1 LPETITVLVIVVEN
15 RYHRGMSTWSLE
27 VQERL
32 RQAGYR
38 NGAARTALVD
48 LLDTQA
54 CCASAADLHEAVRK
68 RGRNVGLASVY
79 RVLDSLLESGL
90 VQRVDVGDGVA
101 RYEPVRTSGEHHHHL
116 VCTGCGKVE
125 AFTDRSLERAIHR
138 VEETSGYAVD
148 THDVVLHGACADC
161 QPAA

>member
-1 LPETITVLVIVVEN
+1 
-15 RYHRGMSTWSLE
+15 MSGWASE
-27 VQERL
+27 VQQRL
-32 RQAGYR
+32 RTAGYR

-48 LLDTQA
+48 LLDTQT
-54 CCASAADLHEAVRK
+54 CCASAADLHDTLRQ

-101 RYEPVRTSGEHHHHL
+101 RYEPVRAAEEHHHHL

-125 AFTDRSLERAIHR
+125 AFTDPGLERAIHR

-161 QPAA
+161 QPAG

>member
-1 LPETITVLVIVVEN
+1 LSRSVTIKD
-15 RYHRGMSTWSLE
+15 MSAWASE
-27 VQERL
+27 VQQRL
-32 RQAGYR
+32 RTAGYR

-48 LLDTQA
+48 LLDTQT
-54 CCASAADLHEAVRK
+54 CCASAADLHDTLRE

-101 RYEPVRTSGEHHHHL
+101 RYEPVRTSEEHHHHL
-116 VCTGCGKVE
+116 VCTGCGTVE
-125 AFTDRSLERAIHR
+125 AFTDPGLERAIHR
-138 VEETSGYAVD
+138 VQETSGYAVD

-161 QPAA
+161 QPPA

>member
-1 LPETITVLVIVVEN
+1 
-15 RYHRGMSTWSLE
+15 MSVWANE
-27 VQERL
+27 VQQRL
-32 RQAGYR
+32 RSAGYR
-38 NGAARTALVD
+38 NGAARSALVD
-48 LLDTQA
+48 LLDTQT
-54 CCASAADLHEAVRK
+54 CCASAADLHETLRAK
-68 RGRNVGLASVY
+68 GRNVGLASVY
-79 RVLDSLLESGL
+79 RVIESLLESGL

-101 RYEPVRTSGEHHHHL
+101 RYEPVRTSEEHHHHL

-125 AFTDRSLERAIHR
+125 AFTDPGLERAIHR

>member
-1 LPETITVLVIVVEN
+1 MVVEN
-15 RYHRGMSTWSLE
+15 RYHRHMSMWASE
-27 VQERL
+27 VQDRL
-32 RQAGYR
+32 RSAGYR

-54 CCASAADLHEAVRK
+54 CCASAADLHDRLRR

-79 RVLDSLLESGL
+79 RVLESLLESGL

-101 RYEPVRTSGEHHHHL
+101 RYEPVRTAEEHHHHL

-125 AFTDRSLERAIHR
+125 AFTDPNLERAIHR

-161 QPAA
+161 RPAA

>member
-1 LPETITVLVIVVEN
+1 
-15 RYHRGMSTWSLE
+15 MSGWASE
-27 VQERL
+27 VQQRL
-32 RQAGYR
+32 RTAGYR

-54 CCASAADLHEAVRK
+54 CCASAADLHDTLRE

-101 RYEPVRTSGEHHHHL
+101 RYEPVRTSEEHHHHL

-125 AFTDRSLERAIHR
+125 AFTDPGLERAIHR

>member
-1 LPETITVLVIVVEN
+1 MT
-15 RYHRGMSTWSLE
+15 GWASE

-32 RQAGYR
+32 RTAGYR

-48 LLDTQA
+48 LLDTQT
-54 CCASAADLHEAVRK
+54 CCASAADLHDTLRE

-101 RYEPVRTSGEHHHHL
+101 RYEPVRTSEEHHHHL

-125 AFTDRSLERAIHR
+125 AFTDPGLERAIHR

-161 QPAA
+161 QPPA

>member
-1 LPETITVLVIVVEN
+1 
-15 RYHRGMSTWSLE
+15 MSAWSSE
-27 VQERL
+27 VQQRL
-32 RQAGYR
+32 RTAGYR
-38 NGAARTALVD
+38 NGAARTALVE
-48 LLDTQA
+48 LLDTQT
-54 CCASAADLHEAVRK
+54 CCASAADLHDTLRE

-79 RVLDSLLESGL
+79 RVIDSLLESGL

-101 RYEPVRTSGEHHHHL
+101 RYEPVRTAEEHHHHL

-125 AFTDRSLERAIHR
+125 AFADPGLERAIHR

-161 QPAA
+161 QPVG

>member
-1 LPETITVLVIVVEN
+1 
-15 RYHRGMSTWSLE
+15 MSGWASE
-27 VQERL
+27 VQQRL
-32 RQAGYR
+32 RTAGYR

-54 CCASAADLHEAVRK
+54 CCASAADLHDTLRE

-101 RYEPVRTSGEHHHHL
+101 RYEPVRTSEEHHHHL

-125 AFTDRSLERAIHR
+125 AFTDPGLERAIHR
-138 VEETSGYAVD
+138 VQETSGYAVD

-161 QPAA
+161 QPPA

>member
-1 LPETITVLVIVVEN
+1 
-15 RYHRGMSTWSLE
+15 MSGWASE
-27 VQERL
+27 VQQRL
-32 RQAGYR
+32 RTAGYR

-48 LLDTQA
+48 LLDTQT
-54 CCASAADLHEAVRK
+54 CCASAADLHDTLRE

-101 RYEPVRTSGEHHHHL
+101 RYEPVRTSEEHHHHL

-125 AFTDRSLERAIHR
+125 AFTDSGLERAIHR

>member
-1 LPETITVLVIVVEN
+1 LSRSVTIK
-15 RYHRGMSTWSLE
+15 GMTGWASE

-32 RQAGYR
+32 RTAGYR

-48 LLDTQA
+48 LLDTQT
-54 CCASAADLHEAVRK
+54 CCASAADLHDTLRE

-101 RYEPVRTSGEHHHHL
+101 RYEPVRTSEEHHHHL

-125 AFTDRSLERAIHR
+125 AFTDPGLERAIHR

-161 QPAA
+161 QPPA

>member
-1 LPETITVLVIVVEN
+1 
-15 RYHRGMSTWSLE
+15 MSGWASE
-27 VQERL
+27 VQQRL
-32 RQAGYR
+32 RTAGYR

-54 CCASAADLHEAVRK
+54 CCASAADLHDTLRE

-101 RYEPVRTSGEHHHHL
+101 RYEPVRTSEEHHHHL

-125 AFTDRSLERAIHR
+125 AFTDPGLERAIHR

-161 QPAA
+161 QPLA

>member
-1 LPETITVLVIVVEN
+1 
-15 RYHRGMSTWSLE
+15 MSGWASE
-27 VQERL
+27 VQQRL
-32 RQAGYR
+32 RTAGYR

-48 LLDTQA
+48 LLDTQT
-54 CCASAADLHEAVRK
+54 CCASAADLHDTLRE

-101 RYEPVRTSGEHHHHL
+101 RYEPVRTSEEHHHHL

-125 AFTDRSLERAIHR
+125 AFTDPGLERAIHR

-161 QPAA
+161 QPPG

>member
-1 LPETITVLVIVVEN
+1 LSRSVTIK
-15 RYHRGMSTWSLE
+15 GMSGWASE
-27 VQERL
+27 VQQRL
-32 RQAGYR
+32 RTAGYR

-48 LLDTQA
+48 LLDTQT
-54 CCASAADLHEAVRK
+54 CCASAADLHDTLRQ

-101 RYEPVRTSGEHHHHL
+101 RYEPVRTAEEHHHHL

-125 AFTDRSLERAIHR
+125 AFTDPGLERAIHR

-161 QPAA
+161 QPAG

>member
-1 LPETITVLVIVVEN
+1 
-15 RYHRGMSTWSLE
+15 MSGWASE
-27 VQERL
+27 VQQRL
-32 RQAGYR
+32 RTAGYR

-54 CCASAADLHEAVRK
+54 CCASAGDLHDTLREH
-68 RGRNVGLASVY
+68 GRNVGLASVY

-101 RYEPVRTSGEHHHHL
+101 RYEPVRTSEEHHHHL

-125 AFTDRSLERAIHR
+125 AFTDPGLERAIHR

-161 QPAA
+161 QPPA

>member
-1 LPETITVLVIVVEN
+1 LSRSVTIK
-15 RYHRGMSTWSLE
+15 GMSAWAAD
-27 VQERL
+27 VQVRL
-32 RQAGYR
+32 RTAGYR

-48 LLDTQA
+48 LLDTQT
-54 CCASAADLHEAVRK
+54 CCASAADLHDTLRE

-101 RYEPVRTSGEHHHHL
+101 RYEPVRTSEEHHHHL

-125 AFTDRSLERAIHR
+125 AFTDPGLERAIHR

-161 QPAA
+161 QPAG

>member
-1 LPETITVLVIVVEN
+1 
-15 RYHRGMSTWSLE
+15 MSGWASE
-27 VQERL
+27 VQQRL
-32 RQAGYR
+32 RTAGYR

-54 CCASAADLHEAVRK
+54 CCASAADLHDTLRE

-101 RYEPVRTSGEHHHHL
+101 RYEPVRTSEEHHHHL

-125 AFTDRSLERAIHR
+125 AFTDPGLERAIHR

-161 QPAA
+161 QPTA

>member
-1 LPETITVLVIVVEN
+1 LSRSVTIKN
-15 RYHRGMSTWSLE
+15 MSGWASE
-27 VQERL
+27 VQQRL
-32 RQAGYR
+32 RTAGYR

-54 CCASAADLHEAVRK
+54 CCASAADLHDTLRE

-101 RYEPVRTSGEHHHHL
+101 RYEPVRTSEEHHHHL

-125 AFTDRSLERAIHR
+125 AFTDPGLERAIHR

>member
-1 LPETITVLVIVVEN
+1 
-15 RYHRGMSTWSLE
+15 MSGWASE
-27 VQERL
+27 VQQRL
-32 RQAGYR
+32 RTAGYR

-54 CCASAADLHEAVRK
+54 CCASAADLHDTLRE

-101 RYEPVRTSGEHHHHL
+101 RYEPVRTSEEHHHHL

-125 AFTDRSLERAIHR
+125 AFTDPGLERAIHR

-161 QPAA
+161 QPPA

>member
-1 LPETITVLVIVVEN
+1 
-15 RYHRGMSTWSLE
+15 MSIWASE
-27 VQERL
+27 VQHRL

-38 NGAARTALVD
+38 NGTARTALVG

-54 CCASAADLHEAVRK
+54 CCASASDLHETLRQ

-79 RVLDSLLESGL
+79 RVLESLLESGL

-101 RYEPVRTSGEHHHHL
+101 RYEPVRTSEEHHHHL

-125 AFTDRSLERAIHR
+125 AFTDPGLERAIHR

-161 QPAA
+161 QPVG